1 MPTLS
6 YTTAGESHG
15 PGLLAWIDG
24 LPQGLELDLEFI
36 DNELLETARW
46 LRSRRSSERSRPTEL
61 RSSPGSEE
69 DMPPG
74 SPLVVRGRQQ
84 GRPAWTI
91 LRRLHRFIVLVPV
104 MPILPEV

>member
-36 DNELLETARW
+36 DNEL
-46 LRSRRSSERSRPTEL
+46 RRRHK
-61 RSSPGSEE
+61 
-69 DMPPG
+69 MK
-74 SPLVVRGRQQ
+74 V
-84 GRPAWTI
+84 I
-91 LRRLHRFIVLVPV
+91 LQFMI
-104 MPILPEV
+104 EN

>member
-36 DNELLETARW
+36 DNELL
-46 LRSRRSSERSRPTEL
+46 RR
-61 RSSPGSEE
+61 
-69 DMPPG
+69 
-74 SPLVVRGRQQ
+74 
-84 GRPAWTI
+84 
-91 LRRLHRFIVLVPV
+91 
-104 MPILPEV
+104 